1 MDIRSSG
8 DLLPDAD
15 HFYEG
20 DDLYGDTDIRSSG
33 EEGNKVELLPQSVM
47 DITRERD
54 NLHEEVEA
62 IRQQLE
68 LKKAGAKEL

>member
-1 MDIRSSG
+1 M
-8 DLLPDAD
+8 
-15 HFYEG
+15 
-20 DDLYGDTDIRSSG
+20 
-33 EEGNKVELLPQSVM
+33 ELLPQSVL